1 MDLASVQ
8 FFIDVVRHGSF
19 AAVAREH
26 NIDPSA
32 VSRAIASLE
41 EALGIRLF
49 QRTTRQLKPT
59 EAGMLYFE
67 RMAPL
72 IEEMHQASAAAA
84 DLSAKPRG
92 ILRVNAAVAFGLRGI
107 VPLLPQFS
115 ADYPELTV
123 DLQLTDAIVDLYAE
137 RIDLA
142 VRLGAL
148 ADSSLIAQPLM
159 PFTHVVC
166 ANADYL
172 VRHGQPAD
180 TAELSGHNCLLASMA
195 SERGRWTFIDTEGGR
210 SEAQVHGRIVITNP
224 LALQQ
229 CANAGMG
236 MALLSRWLVRDDLA
250 AGRLIDV
257 FPQYKV
263 SDCDFKAAAWLIYP
277 SRAYLPLK
285 VRVFIDAL
293 KAGIVA

>member
-1 MDLASVQ
+1 MELSSLQ

-26 NIDPSA
+26 NVDPSA

-41 EALGIRLF
+41 EQLGIRLF

-59 EAGMLYFE
+59 EAGMLYFD

-72 IEEMHQASAAAA
+72 IEEMHQASAAAS
-84 DLSAKPRG
+84 DLSATPRG

-107 VPLLPQFS
+107 VPLLPKFS
-115 ADYPELTV
+115 AAYPELTV

-148 ADSSLIAQPLM
+148 ADSSLVAQPLM

-166 ANADYL
+166 ASTDYL
-172 VRHGQPAD
+172 ARHGHPAD
-180 TAELSGHNCLLASMA
+180 AAALSNHNCLLASQA
-195 SERGRWTFIDTEGGR
+195 GERGRWTFMDEDGVR
-210 SEAQVHGRIVITNP
+210 SEAQVSGRIVITNP

-236 MALLSRWLVRDDLA
+236 LALLTRWLVREDLA
-250 AGRLIDV
+250 AGRLVDV
-257 FPQYKV
+257 FPQFRV
-263 SDCDFKAAAWLIYP
+263 SDCDFKSGAWLIYP
-277 SRAYLPLK
+277 SRAYVPLK

-293 KAGIVA
+293 KTGITS